1 MLLQCEAER
10 QVWHLLM
17 LLEIIIWHRL
27 LHDLQAGVLQAAQ
40 SHANLARRALLL
52 EPWTVGLDG

>member
-1 MLLQCEAER
+1 
-10 QVWHLLM
+10 M